1 MSSAGSSSKFQTA
14 QESSS
19 NSEDEGATP
28 YLPKPA
34 TCSRSKVQCYR
45 LKSQVHRILR
55 NSMNQIKHSIP
66 VIYTIAMD
74 VKTGRSGSN
83 LSTAT
88 VQIERELLS
97 HGVLPKTPRWS
108 PLYIYKYIYHRDFFL
123 WFFCFCLL
131 ILFFVGAVLYLGRLI
146 SSATR
151 FFYLRQRLN
160 CNAQLRN

>member
-1 MSSAGSSSKFQTA
+1 MWFDANCSYCTMSSAGSSSKFQTA

-34 TCSRSKVQCYR
+34 TCSRSKVQCYPIFASNR
-45 LKSQVHRILR
+45 KFTSQILL
-55 NSMNQIKHSIP
+55 NSMTQIKHSIP
-66 VIYTIAMD
+66 VIYTIAME
-74 VKTGRSGSN
+74 VKTGCSGSN

-108 PLYIYKYIYHRDFFL
+108 PLYIYKYIYHREIFYG
-123 WFFCFCLL
+123 
-131 ILFFVGAVLYLGRLI
+131 FFVFVY
-146 SSATR
+146 
-151 FFYLRQRLN
+151 
-160 CNAQLRN
+160 